1 MIYRSLD
8 SILPSIALLLGIW
21 IFLGV
26 TILYVRFKLKKEEK
40 ETSHSDITDKERQEF
55 VDEIEKLAVYVS
67 KLPRSK
73 DIIIE
78 YRNKENENDG

>member
-8 SILPSIALLLGIW
+8 SILPSIVLLLGIW

-26 TILYVRFKLKKEEK
+26 TILYVRFQLKKEEK
-40 ETSHSDITDKERQEF
+40 ETNNSDITDKERQEF